1 MRNHSVFYRAA
12 SLFCCAALLF
22 SLTACSSVPKSSKEE
37 LTPVLT
43 IDEYE
48 VPYEQMRYFVRN
60 YMDSEAAGD
69 ESYWTEAKAAERQA
83 EIYQNT
89 YDALKNQYAIL
100 SLAKQYGVNR
110 DDASLV
116 ELTDSSMENIVESYE
131 KTSDYVNELKA
142 NHMTHQVYRFFTNV
156 DIVEEEL
163 YYAMLDAGA
172 LETDEEKL
180 HDLIYGDEFIRVK
193 QILIANDEG
202 EDPAANRAEAES
214 LRARAL
220 SGEDFDALV
229 KEAGE
234 DLFMF
239 MNTDGYYICRGVW
252 YREFEETA
260 FALEIGE
267 VSDVIETAAGYSVLM
282 RCEKEQSYLDKNF
295 DDLAGDWRDAQF
307 SLAIEE
313 KAASMKVTERPALAE
328 YTLLTM
334 E

>member
-1 MRNHSVFYRAA
+1 MRNRFSPCRAA
-12 SLFCCAALLF
+12 ALFFAAALLF
-22 SLTACSSVPKSSKEE
+22 SLTACSSVPKSTKEE

-116 ELTDSSMENIVESYE
+116 ELTDSTMENLVSQYE
-131 KTSDYVNELKA
+131 KTSDYVAELKD

-163 YYAMLDAGA
+163 YYAMLDAGT

-202 EDPAANRAEAES
+202 EDPAANRAEAEA
-214 LRARAL
+214 LRTRAL
-220 SGEDFDALV
+220 AGEDFDALV

-260 FALEIGE
+260 FSLKIGE
-267 VSDVIETAAGYSVLM
+267 ISDVIETSAGYSVLM
-282 RCEKEQSYLDKNF
+282 RCEKEEAYLKKNF